1 MNNCTTFGL
10 MKNLI
15 FNFLRIFW
23 RLWFYILFTGLIVIG
38 SPILLIVT
46 AKESWYPIFFRF
58 ARFWAR
64 LILIGM
70 GLKVRKTTL
79 QKIKKGK
86 SYMFIANHTSMIDIM
101 LMLVVAKNPFVF
113 VGKAELAKIP
123 VFGFFYKRT
132 CILVDRGNA
141 QSRRKVFKEAQRR
154 INTGLS
160 ICIFPEGLV
169 PDDESIVLDVFKGGA
184 FKLAIEHN
192 LPIVLMSF
200 YDCKK
205 RFSYTFFSG
214 SPGFLRVKI
223 HPFMETKNL
232 VLTDMKTLKNEA
244 HELLYNDLV
253 SHQ

>member
-1 MNNCTTFGL
+1 
-10 MKNLI
+10 MKNLL
-15 FNFLRIFW
+15 FNLLRIFW
-23 RLWFYILFTGLIVIG
+23 RIWFYILFTGIIIIS

-46 AKESWYPIFFRF
+46 AKESWYPIFFKF
-58 ARFWAR
+58 ARLWAR

-70 GLKVRKTTL
+70 GLKVRRKTL

-86 SYMFIANHTSMIDIM
+86 SYMFIANHTSIIDIM
-101 LMLVVAKNPFVF
+101 LMLVVVKNPFVF

-132 CILVDRGNA
+132 CILVDRGDAN
-141 QSRRKVFKEAQRR
+141 SRRKVFKEAQRR
-154 INTGLS
+154 IDTGLS

-169 PDDESIVLDVFKGGA
+169 PDDESIVLDAFKGGA
-184 FKLAIEHN
+184 FKLAIEHK
-192 LPIVLMSF
+192 LPIVPMSF

-214 SPGFLRVKI
+214 SPGFLKVKI
-223 HPFMETKNL
+223 HPFIETKNL
-232 VLTDMKTLKNEA
+232 ELTETNALKKEA
-244 HELLYNDLV
+244 HQLIYSDLI